1 MASID
6 SQDHLR
12 QQERLREI
20 LEPGEQILR
29 AGSPDRIAHIW
40 ANVPAAGAGAFW
52 LTAIGVGIYGALTA
66 AGHRPPVWF
75 WPCAGFFVAVGLFL
89 ASAPLQAAL
98 GWRNFGQAL
107 TSRRLL
113 KHFPALGRTFVSAVY
128 LDSVIL
134 TDLKIGVV
142 DRWRGTGTIGAIVS
156 SADRAV
162 RAGSPDEP
170 GITLCGVSNPHEV
183 FRMID
188 QARQDA
194 RGHNEGG
201 EGSYSGAAQ
210 PREGC
215 LREILQPDEEILWQ
229 GKPDRGAYALE
240 HVPLTAFGGVWL
252 CLAVVF
258 IYMFFAASGQRQ
270 RFEFVFWLLV
280 APFLVIGAYLTLGM
294 PLRAAYGWRNIAY
307 AVTTR
312 RLFLIHGAL
321 GKMFYSAAYLDS
333 ISTVDLEWWGLIDR
347 LRGTATIRAATV
359 SDSGAGARRR
369 RRLRKQGIEFT
380 GVRNPEEIL
389 RIITQGRDQ
398 AQVARE

>member
-1 MASID
+1 MASINP
-6 SQDHLR
+6 QDYLR
-12 QQERLREI
+12 QQERLREV
-20 LEPGEQILR
+20 LEPGEQALW
-29 AGSPDRIAHIW
+29 AGNPDRIAHVW

-75 WPCAGFFVAVGLFL
+75 WPCAGFFVAIGLLL

-98 GWRNFGQAL
+98 GWRNFDQAL

-113 KHFPALGRTFVSAVY
+113 TDFPALGRTFVSAVY

-142 DRWRGTGTIGAIVS
+142 DRWRGTGAIGAVVS

-170 GITLCGVSNPHEV
+170 GLTLWGVSNPNEV

-201 EGSYSGAAQ
+201 ERSYSGAAQ
-210 PREGC
+210 SREGC

-240 HVPLTAFGGVWL
+240 HVPLTAFGGLLL
-252 CLAVVF
+252 CLVGGF
-258 IYMFFAASGQRQ
+258 IYTVFAAPAHGQRLGL
-270 RFEFVFWLLV
+270 VFWLGL
-280 APFLVIGAYLTLGM
+280 APFLVIGLYLTFGR
-294 PLRAAYGWRNIAY
+294 PLRAMRDWRNIAY
-307 AVTTR
+307 VVTTR
-312 RLFLIHGAL
+312 RLFMVHGAL
-321 GKMFYSAAYLDS
+321 GKMLYNAMYLDS
-333 ISTVDLEWWGLIDR
+333 ISRLERQRGVIDG
-347 LRGTATIRAATV
+347 LRGTWTIRAMAASEET
-359 SDSGAGARRR
+359 ARKRR
-369 RRLRKQGIEFT
+369 GRRLPDFGIQLT
-380 GVRNPEEIL
+380 GVRNAEEIL

-398 AQVARE
+398 AQGRRE